1 MSRSK
6 PTAFALLL
14 WLASLLIGAGAVHA
28 QDGRRLEYRLGA
40 GDSIRISVFQNP
52 DLTVETRVS
61 ESGSVTYP
69 LIGAVQL
76 GGLTIAEAERSI
88 AGKLRGG
95 GYVRQPQV
103 NILVL
108 QIKGNQVSVL
118 GQVGKPGRYPIET
131 TDTRVGDMLAVA
143 GGSLPSGSDTV
154 ILSGIRK
161 GRPFR
166 REIDIASLFLD
177 KKGGTDEEVAAGDVI
192 YVDRAPVFYIYGE
205 VQHAGSYRLDRNMTV
220 MQALAQGG
228 GLTPRGTERG
238 LRLHRR
244 SPDGQVEVLD
254 AKMTQRLQPDDVI
267 YVRESLF

>member
-1 MSRSK
+1 MKRPQSIAFLFLSWLICLLAGIG
-6 PTAFALLL
+6 TAFA
-14 WLASLLIGAGAVHA
+14 A
-28 QDGRRLEYRLGA
+28 DGRRIEYRLGA

-52 DLTVETRVS
+52 DLTVESRVS
-61 ESGSVTYP
+61 ESGAVTYP
-69 LIGAVQL
+69 LIGAVQI
-76 GGLTIAEAERSI
+76 GGLTIAEAERNI
-88 AGKLRGG
+88 AGKLRAGG
-95 GYVRQPQV
+95 FVRQPQV

-108 QIKGNQVSVL
+108 QIRGNQVSVL

-131 TDTRVGDMLAVA
+131 TDTRVSDMLAVA
-143 GGSLPSGSDTV
+143 GGSLPTGSDSV
-154 ILSGIRK
+154 ILTGIRK

-177 KKGGTDEEVAAGDVI
+177 KKGDMDEEVAAGDVLYI
-192 YVDRAPVFYIYGE
+192 DRAPVFYIYGE

-244 SPDGQVEVLD
+244 SPDGQVEAMD
-254 AKMTQRLQPDDVI
+254 ARMTQRLQPDDVI